1 MILNKERG
9 KISMNCDMSC
19 KEKFDS
25 ALKLIFVVVFT
36 WGVMSAV
43 CCMKSCSA
51 SSCASKTGCSKASQV
66 DSVKQCGPTCQK
78 PCCK

>member
-9 KISMNCDMSC
+9 EISMNCDMSC

-43 CCMKSCSA
+43 CCMKSCSSQ
-51 SSCASKTGCSKASQV
+51 SSCCKAGVTQ
-66 DSVKQCGPTCQK
+66 SVKQCGPSCVK
-78 PCCK
+78 PCCAK